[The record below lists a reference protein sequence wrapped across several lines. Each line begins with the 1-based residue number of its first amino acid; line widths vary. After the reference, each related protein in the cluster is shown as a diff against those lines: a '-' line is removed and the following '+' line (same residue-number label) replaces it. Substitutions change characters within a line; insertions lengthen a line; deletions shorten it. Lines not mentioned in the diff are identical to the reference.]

1 MRETILKDL
10 VAAMKAQDKE
20 TLTVLRS
27 VKGAIQLEEINV
39 KHELN
44 DEEMISILAKQI
56 KTRKES
62 VVEFEKGNRQ
72 DLVDATNREIEIL
85 SKYMPAQLS
94 EDEVEKIIDDAFNKV
109 NPTGPADMG
118 KIMGIVSPLLKG
130 KADMGN
136 VSKMIRERLTK

>member
-44 DEEMISILAKQI
+44 DDEMIGILAKQI

-94 EDEVEKIIDDAFNKV
+94 EEEVEKIIDDAFNKV

>member
-44 DEEMISILAKQI
+44 DDEMIGILAKQI

-94 EDEVEKIIDDAFNKV
+94 EEEVEKIIDDAFNKV
-109 NPTGPADMG
+109 NPTGPSDMG